1 MAQTV
6 DITLSTKG
14 LDAGSFTLTALDNA
28 GAVVSGWTKTAVNL
42 VVGTATRYTDVPDTA
57 YQIKVQ
63 SATTYCT
70 NSITLRFKTL

>member
-14 LDAGSFTLTALDNA
+14 LDTGNFTITALDTA
-28 GAVVSGWTKTAVNL
+28 GAPISGWTKTAVNL
-42 VVGTATRYTDVPDTA
+42 VAGTATRYTDVPDTA
-57 YQIKVQ
+57 FQLKVQ

-70 NSITLRFKTL
+70 NSITLRFKS

>member
-14 LDAGSFTLTALDNA
+14 LDTGNFTLTALDNS
-28 GAVVSGWTKTAVNL
+28 GIVVSGWSKTGISFTI
-42 VVGTATRYTDVPDTA
+42 GTPIRYTDVPDTA

-63 SATTYCT
+63 SVTAYCN
-70 NSITLRFKTL
+70 NSINLRFKS

>member
-6 DITLSTKG
+6 DVTISTKG
-14 LDAGSFTLTALDNA
+14 LDTGNFTLTALDNA
-28 GAVVSGWTKTAVNL
+28 GTAVSGWTKTGVAFT
-42 VVGTATRYTDVPDTA
+42 VGTAIRYTDVPDTA

-70 NSITLRFKTL
+70 NHIILRFKTL

>member
-6 DITLSTKG
+6 DVTLSTKG
-14 LDAGSFTLTALDNA
+14 LDTGNFTLTALDNA
-28 GAVVSGWTKTAVNL
+28 GVAVSGWTKTGVNL
-42 VVGTATRYTDVPDTA
+42 VAGTPIRYTDVPDTA

-70 NSITLRFKTL
+70 NSINLRFKTL

>member
-6 DITLSTKG
+6 DVTISTKG
-14 LDAGSFTLTALDNA
+14 LDTGNFTLTALDNA
-28 GAVVSGWTKTAVNL
+28 GTAVSGWTKTGIAFT
-42 VVGTATRYTDVPDTA
+42 VGTAIRYIDVPDTA

>member
-14 LDAGSFTLTALDNA
+14 LDTGSFTITALDNA
-28 GAVVSGWTKTAVNL
+28 GTAISGWTKTAVNL
-42 VVGTATRYTDVPDTA
+42 VAGTATRYTDVPDTA
-57 YQIKVQ
+57 YQVKVQ
-63 SATTYCT
+63 SSTTYCA

>member
-14 LDAGSFTLTALDNA
+14 LDTGNFTLTSLDTA
-28 GAVVSGWTKTAVNL
+28 GVVVDGWTKTAVAFTA
-42 VVGTATRYTDVPDTA
+42 GTAIRYTDVPDTA
-57 YQIKVQ
+57 FQIKVQ

-70 NSITLRFKTL
+70 NSITLRFKT

>member
-6 DITLSTKG
+6 DITLSTRG
-14 LDAGSFTLTALDNA
+14 LDTGSFTLTALDNA
-28 GAVVSGWTKTAVNL
+28 GTAISGWTKTAVNL

-57 YQIKVQ
+57 YQIKIQ